1 MPINIK
7 LYPCVIG
14 LGYVGLPIFK
24 RLIKKF
30 KVIGF
35 DINKKRVA
43 ELNKGID
50 NNEIKKKKN
59 LFIKQ
64 KYNY

>member
-1 MPINIK
+1 MKINLNI
-7 LYPCVIG
+7 YPCVIG
-14 LGYVGLPIFK
+14 LGYVGFPIFK

-35 DINKKRVA
+35 DINKKRIA

-50 NNEIKKKKN
+50 NNEVKKKKL
-59 LFIKQ
+59 LFTK
-64 KYNY
+64 

>member
-1 MPINIK
+1 MPINSK
-7 LYPCVIG
+7 LFPCIIG

-35 DINKKRVA
+35 DINKKRVV

-50 NNEIKKKKN
+50 NNEVKKKT
-59 LFIKQ
+59 FIYQDKI
-64 KYNY
+64 